1 MWPPPFQVPLY
12 FFLSTRLHTSHSE
25 SWICSSIS
33 IAIVDSLTISLCHAQ
48 NLIQFLPA
56 LFVLFIFFHVASNT
70 VNAQVDHSSLEH
82 MSETES
88 IGFSFN
94 STPFTSLE
102 AEMDLEE
109 DGLDEQSE
117 DGIPN
122 RRSLHYY
129 YRSSPRHYYISYE
142 ALSANRI
149 PCPPRSG
156 RSYYT
161 NNCQKN

>member
-1 MWPPPFQVPLY
+1 MSRPKFSP
-12 FFLSTRLHTSHSE
+12 
-25 SWICSSIS
+25 I
-33 IAIVDSLTISLCHAQ
+33 
-48 NLIQFLPA
+48 LPA

-70 VNAQVDHSSLEH
+70 VNAHVDHSSLEH

-94 STPFTSLE
+94 ATPFTSLE

-117 DGIPN
+117 DGIPI

-161 NNCQKN
+161 NNCQKTSRPVNPYSRGCSAITRCRR